1 MKNWKTIWETFT
13 RQKSAFRLV
22 LIGAAGLL
30 MLAVAGLFPAAGQ
43 TEPAQEGE
51 SSQAAQRQ
59 AYARD
64 LEENLQDL
72 IGRMD
77 GAGETLVMV
86 TLEEGENYVYVTD
99 EKYDESRQ
107 NYETEHVL
115 YSTGGGSAP
124 LLETTYMPTV
134 RGVAILCEGGEDAR
148 VVSKITET
156 VSALL
161 NLGTNR
167 ISVAKIN

>member
-1 MKNWKTIWETFT
+1 MKNWKTLFETLT
-13 RQKSAFRLV
+13 RQKSALRLV

-30 MLAVAGLFPAAGQ
+30 MLAVAGLFPSGGEAEAAQG
-43 TEPAQEGE
+43 TEA
-51 SSQAAQRQ
+51 SQAAERQ
-59 AYARD
+59 AWAQN
-64 LEENLQDL
+64 LEEELQNL

-77 GAGETLVMV
+77 GAGETVVMV

-107 NYETEHVL
+107 NYEKEHVL